1 MIPLPPLPTSVQTAS
16 RRGKE
21 DDRSAVKDE
30 VGEEIGVDSNEIQQ
44 AETAEMKA
52 MRVGH
57 SSNGMMSVLTN
68 RRKSRNRLA
77 RWSN

>member
-1 MIPLPPLPTSVQTAS
+1 VISLPPLPTSVQRAS
-16 RRGKE
+16 RHDK
-21 DDRSAVKDE
+21 SAVKDE
-30 VGEEIGVDSNEIQQ
+30 VKVEIGVDSNELQE
-44 AETAEMKA
+44 AETAVMKA

-57 SSNGMMSVLTN
+57 SSNGLMSVLTN